1 RSIRFMQSRPRMG
14 RGHAAVALCTGL
26 AATAALGAQQ
36 VPWERNPTPLIDGF
50 VNMYNPCVIE
60 VDESPRY
67 RMWFFGWA
75 ATHTNV
81 DIPGCDAIYHARSDD
96 LQTWEVYA
104 GEDRF
109 DSEGKPATWVPV
121 LTAGDRWYEAWHV
134 GDPSVVQVR
143 GRFYMAYSATSRHFD
158 PVEGYP
164 STMVQCVLGAVSE
177 DGIHWEKGEHPL
189 LFRDGDE
196 AEPKPEPDRIGDF
209 HRPSLLYE
217 NGRFRLWFD
226 YWIPNRGVCTG
237 HARSRR
243 GFLDEGAFQITHPL
257 DEPVLDNWPNP
268 AVVKVGRRYHCFGD
282 PPGFPVPEGGDGW
295 QSRQIREAISE
306 DGLTWEVLPFV
317 PPDEDAEGCHVPQ
330 PLLTRRDG
338 KTWLYL
344 LYSTQVG
351 TRRGDGV
358 YHFEY
363 DRIRAMRR
371 RVTGQRGVR

>member
-1 RSIRFMQSRPRMG
+1 MG
-14 RGHAAVALCTGL
+14 KQLAEGVALNAL
-26 AATAALGAQQ
+26 VASLWLATAAATQD
-36 VPWERNPTPLIDGF
+36 VPWEREPTPLLQGF
-50 VNMYNPCVIE
+50 VNMYNPCVVE
-60 VDESPRY
+60 VDEAPRY

-75 ATHTNV
+75 ATHTNADV
-81 DIPGCDAIYHARSDD
+81 PGCDAIYHARSDD
-96 LQTWEVYA
+96 LKSWEVYA
-104 GEDRF
+104 GNDRW
-109 DSEGKPATWVPV
+109 DAGGDPETWVPV

-143 GRFYMAYSATSRHFD
+143 GRFYMAYSATSRHFE

-189 LFRDGDE
+189 LWRDGDE
-196 AEPKPEPDRIGDF
+196 AEPEPEPDRIGDF

-217 NGRFRLWFD
+217 RGRFRLWFD

-237 HARSRR
+237 HAEGRR
-243 GFLDEGAFQITHPL
+243 GFLDEGAFRITHDL
-257 DEPVLDNWPNP
+257 EEPVLENWPNP
-268 AVVKVGRRYHCFGD
+268 AVIKVGSQYHCFGD
-282 PPGFPVPEGGDGW
+282 PPGYPVPEGGDAW
-295 QSRQIREAISE
+295 QSRQIREAVSK
-306 DGLTWEVLPFV
+306 DGLRWEVLPFV
-317 PPDEDAEGCHVPQ
+317 PPDDDAEGCHVPQ
-330 PLLTRRDG
+330 PLLTERDG

-344 LYSTQVG
+344 LYATQVG

-371 RVTGQRGVR
+371 PVSRRRGAR